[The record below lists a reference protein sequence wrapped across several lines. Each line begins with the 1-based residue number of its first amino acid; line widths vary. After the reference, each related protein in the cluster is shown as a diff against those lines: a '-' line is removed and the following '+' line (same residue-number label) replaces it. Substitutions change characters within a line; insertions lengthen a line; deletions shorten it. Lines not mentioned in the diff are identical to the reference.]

1 MQRVSA
7 DRRKTTGLQWL
18 KGASHKGHDLLTP
31 LSLLRRDPEPC
42 FASKK
47 AQRQLCQDL
56 VFEKRVRHSALIHN
70 YQSR

>member
-47 AQRQLCQDL
+47 AQRQYYD
-56 VFEKRVRHSALIHN
+56 AI
-70 YQSR
+70 

>member
-47 AQRQLCQDL
+47 AQRQYYDAIWFARI
-56 VFEKRVRHSALIHN
+56 FEIKCAKI
-70 YQSR
+70 